1 MTDFLL
7 AGGRVLGPQ
16 GPHDAD
22 VRMRGGV
29 IDAVARDLAA
39 DGATIVDATG
49 CWVGPAFVDV
59 HVHLRE
65 PGFEHKEDIAS
76 GSAAAAAGGFSAVV
90 AMPNTDPAIDSVETA
105 ERVAARGREVGLVEV
120 MPAGTITEAR
130 RGLAVADIEAL
141 WDVGVRMFSDD
152 GDTVADSGVLRK
164 AMDRVGALGGVISQH
179 AVDAGLAAGGSMHE
193 GTVSARLGIAGIP
206 SAADD
211 IVVARDLELVRLTRC
226 RYHLQ
231 HASTAGAVAMIRA
244 AKSEGLPVTAEV
256 TPHHLAF
263 DHRDLEDLPTSLK
276 MMPPLRTPSDREALR
291 TALIDGTVDVVATDH
306 APHARAEKQV
316 AFADAPNGVTGL
328 EWAGAVVNTVVG
340 LDIDRFFTRMAIAP
354 AALAGLTR
362 RHGRLIEPGAPAN
375 LVVFDPDTEFVAR
388 TTVSRSSNSPY
399 LGRRWRGVVRATF
412 YQGKRTHTAE
422 GPR

>member
-120 MPAGTITEAR
+120 MPAGTITEAQ
-130 RGLAVADIEAL
+130 VKE
-141 WDVGVRMFSDD
+141 
-152 GDTVADSGVLRK
+152 
-164 AMDRVGALGGVISQH
+164 
-179 AVDAGLAAGGSMHE
+179 
-193 GTVSARLGIAGIP
+193 IAEIKMP
-206 SAADD
+206 DLNAN
-211 IVVARDLELVRLTRC
+211 DLEGAM
-226 RYHLQ
+226 LQ
-231 HASTAGAVAMIRA
+231 IRGTARSMGIDVA
-244 AKSEGLPVTAEV
+244 
-256 TPHHLAF
+256 
-263 DHRDLEDLPTSLK
+263 
-276 MMPPLRTPSDREALR
+276 
-291 TALIDGTVDVVATDH
+291 
-306 APHARAEKQV
+306 
-316 AFADAPNGVTGL
+316 
-328 EWAGAVVNTVVG
+328 
-340 LDIDRFFTRMAIAP
+340 
-354 AALAGLTR
+354 
-362 RHGRLIEPGAPAN
+362 
-375 LVVFDPDTEFVAR
+375 
-388 TTVSRSSNSPY
+388 
-399 LGRRWRGVVRATF
+399 
-412 YQGKRTHTAE
+412 
-422 GPR
+422 